1 MYEFQLQASLAV
13 LVLRNG
19 SDVPGSEISILVVG
33 VLLSVLLLVLG
44 YVTVDILFSVN
55 AEILFGLS
63 LIDF

>member
-44 YVTVDILFSVN
+44 YVTVGVV
-55 AEILFGLS
+55 LS
-63 LIDF
+63 QCGNIVWTFID